1 MASHEQVCY
10 RHPIPRGPGFD
21 LLCIDDHVYLL
32 LVDAWEKCKQ
42 PSPSRRDVQLFRQAG
57 AMYAKVHL
65 RTSAKKAVRNAYSAT
80 ILGGQLDGVRGDI
93 AAPRLK
99 STALSAITLQLVVLG
114 HSTRTL
120 LQQVLGCWMFVLIFR
135 RPMLSIFSQVY
146 HEGLGCHADEIFRL
160 SHDARQELLLLVI
173 LVPCAMS
180 NLRAEP
186 STRLYCTDASPFGA
200 GICSCEVP
208 LQASTELLRFA
219 DHKGFYTALEPRLAR
234 YLDQFALGPSEVEP
248 IPRGLS
254 EGILFDVCEM
264 FRGRGSLTHAASLLG
279 LRVHPGFDVSQGPHG
294 YFAASHKS
302 LHHRVALLTSGGAF
316 SYCSSI
322 SQFRHDAQTQVA
334 QSGYALGF

>member
-1 MASHEQVCY
+1 
-10 RHPIPRGPGFD
+10 
-21 LLCIDDHVYLL
+21 
-32 LVDAWEKCKQ
+32 
-42 PSPSRRDVQLFRQAG
+42 
-57 AMYAKVHL
+57 MYAKVHL

-135 RPMLSIFSQVY
+135 RPMLSILSQVY

-186 STRLYCTDASPFGA
+186 STRRYCTDAAPFGA

-219 DHKGFYTALEPRLAR
+219 DHKG
-234 YLDQFALGPSEVEP
+234 
-248 IPRGLS
+248 
-254 EGILFDVCEM
+254 
-264 FRGRGSLTHAASLLG
+264 
-279 LRVHPGFDVSQGPHG
+279 
-294 YFAASHKS
+294 
-302 LHHRVALLTSGGAF
+302 
-316 SYCSSI
+316 
-322 SQFRHDAQTQVA
+322 
-334 QSGYALGF
+334 